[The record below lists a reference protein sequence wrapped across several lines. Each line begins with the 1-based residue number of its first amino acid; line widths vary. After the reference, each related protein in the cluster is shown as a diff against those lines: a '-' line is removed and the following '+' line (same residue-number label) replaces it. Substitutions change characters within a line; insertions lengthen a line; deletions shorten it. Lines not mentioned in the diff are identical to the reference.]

1 MSPKQIVEE
10 TASEWSESEART
22 RARGGFDSEM
32 ITVNSSHGYAEANYM
47 PVVRV
52 KLQLVQLARQ
62 SGRLVPWFW
71 QQTTEAYKRC
81 FYLDI

>member
-32 ITVNSSHGYAEANYM
+32 ITANNSHGLAEANYM
-47 PVVRV
+47 PVVRI
-52 KLQLVQLARQ
+52 KLQLVQLA
-62 SGRLVPWFW
+62 
-71 QQTTEAYKRC
+71 
-81 FYLDI
+81 

>member
-1 MSPKQIVEE
+1 MSPKQIAEE

-32 ITVNSSHGYAEANYM
+32 ITANNSHGHAEANYM

-52 KLQLVQLARQ
+52 KLQLVQLARH
-62 SGRLVPWFW
+62 SGCLVPWVW
-71 QQTTEAYKRC
+71 QQATIINKRC
-81 FYLDI
+81 LYLDI